1 MTFSFGST
9 ALTFLAAVVGL
20 ACAKPLEPLQS
31 WRSAP
36 VLDVNQTVR
45 ASGTIRFVA
54 LEGGCWAIQTP
65 GGDYEAVNLPER
77 FRVNGLRV
85 SVVLRGAH
93 VYTFCQIAAPVDVDS
108 VRVL

>member
-1 MTFSFGST
+1 MSFSFGST
-9 ALTFLAAVVGL
+9 GLTFLAAVGF

-31 WRSAP
+31 WRSGP

-45 ASGTIRFVA
+45 TNATVRFVA

-65 GGDYEAVNLPER
+65 RGEYEAVNLPER

-85 SVVLRGAH
+85 NVVLRGAH
-93 VYTFCQIAAPVDVDS
+93 VYTVCQIAAPVNVDS
-108 VRVL
+108 IRVL